1 MAHCGLRQLRQ
12 RHRTCLTVLV
22 QTGTMHAPS
31 NFNTPSQD
39 QSAVAAK
46 ANRRV
51 CAVVLLLFVV
61 AATLGAVRKDV
72 TRGFDEVA
80 HASYIAHLQ
89 HSGETWPAF
98 EDMRMLDPSSFGFT
112 SKGNYLDH
120 PSPYYVL
127 LARLGP
133 TLEGHPEAILFD
145 RLFNVLLAAIGL
157 AALMAVGLVAKL
169 PRLTL
174 YAYIVP
180 IAGIPVLAPLAGAIN
195 NDNAAFAGGGIATL
209 AALQLLNTGSRA
221 WLIAA
226 LGGVILASWAKF
238 TALLLVG
245 GLVGGVL
252 LWLLW
257 RGRLPSRWVGLIAI
271 AALLA
276 VAPYVA
282 LFAQYGSPTPRTPGQ
297 IAMIKSGALAV
308 GWDSAERMSPA
319 AFAVH
324 FVSEFVLEWMPIFPR
339 NALNYAMLAI
349 PIIAALCA
357 VAGLFL
363 AGQRI
368 AHGKEQPLDIMIA
381 AGALAFAVTF
391 VIHGIFSYR
400 LHTEFGWLTSA
411 YPRYYLPLA
420 ALIPLAGL
428 SLLGAIKRP
437 SARAMLLVFLIAGP
451 VVFCLLGAPLE

>member
-1 MAHCGLRQLRQ
+1 
-12 RHRTCLTVLV
+12 
-22 QTGTMHAPS
+22 MHAPS
-31 NFNTPSQD
+31 NFNTSSQD
-39 QSAVAAK
+39 QTAVAAK
-46 ANRRV
+46 ANWLV
-51 CAVVLLLFVV
+51 CAFVLLLFVV
-61 AATLGAVRKDV
+61 SATLSAIRKDV
-72 TRGFDEVA
+72 TLGFDEVA
-80 HASYIAHLQ
+80 HASYVAHLQ

-112 SKGNYLDH
+112 SEANYLDH

-127 LARLGP
+127 LARIGP

-145 RLFNVLLAAIGL
+145 RLFNVLLVAIGL
-157 AALMAVGLVAKL
+157 AALMAVGLVVKL
-169 PRLTL
+169 PRLML

-195 NDNAAFAGGGIATL
+195 NDNAAFAGGAIATL
-209 AALQLLNTGSRA
+209 ATLQLLSTGSRA

-276 VAPYVA
+276 AAPYVA
-282 LFAQYGSPTPRTPGQ
+282 LFVQYGSPTPRTPGQ

-308 GWDSAERMSPA
+308 GWDSAERMTPA
-319 AFAVH
+319 SYAAH
-324 FVSEFVLEWMPIFPR
+324 FVSEFVLEWMPTLKPR
-339 NALNYAMLAI
+339 NALNYAALTI
-349 PIIAALCA
+349 PITAALCA
-357 VAGLFL
+357 FVGFLVAV
-363 AGQRI
+363 QRI
-368 AHGKEQPLDIMIA
+368 AHEKAGPLDIVVA
-381 AGALAFAVTF
+381 AGMLAFAATF
-391 VIHGIFSYR
+391 LLHGIFSYE
-400 LHTEFGWLTSA
+400 LHTEFGWQTTA

-420 ALIPLAGL
+420 AIVPLAGL
-428 SLLGAIKRP
+428 SLLGAIKPP
-437 SARAMLLVFLIAGP
+437 SARAILLVFLIAGP
-451 VVFCLLGAPLE
+451 LVFRLLGAPLG

>member
-1 MAHCGLRQLRQ
+1 
-12 RHRTCLTVLV
+12 
-22 QTGTMHAPS
+22 MHAPS
-31 NFNTPSQD
+31 NFHTSSQD
-39 QSAVAAK
+39 QTAVAAR
-46 ANRRV
+46 ANWRV
-51 CAVVLLLFVV
+51 CAFVLLLFVV
-61 AATLGAVRKDV
+61 AATLSAIRKDV

-80 HASYIAHLQ
+80 HASYVAHLQ

-98 EDMRMLDPSSFGFT
+98 EDMRMLDPSGFGFT
-112 SKGNYLDH
+112 SEANYLDH

-127 LARLGP
+127 LARIGP

-145 RLFNVLLAAIGL
+145 RLFNVLLVAIGL

-180 IAGIPVLAPLAGAIN
+180 IAAIPVLAPLAGAIN

-209 AALQLLNTGSRA
+209 AVLQLLKTENRA

-257 RGRLPSRWVGLIAI
+257 RGRLPSRWVGLIVI

-282 LFAQYGSPTPRTPGQ
+282 LFVQYGSPTPRTPGQ

-308 GWDSAERMSPA
+308 GWDSAERMTPA
-319 AFAVH
+319 SYAAH
-324 FVSEFVLEWMPIFPR
+324 FVSEFVLEWMPTLKPR
-339 NALNYAMLAI
+339 NALNYAALAI
-349 PIIAALCA
+349 PITAALCA
-357 VAGLFL
+357 LVGFL
-363 AGQRI
+363 AAVQRM
-368 AHGKEQPLDIMIA
+368 AHEKAGPLDIVVA
-381 AGALAFAVTF
+381 AGMLAFAATF
-391 VIHGIFSYR
+391 LLHGIFSYE
-400 LHTEFGWLTSA
+400 LHTEFGWQTTA

-420 ALIPLAGL
+420 AIVPLAGL
-428 SLLGAIKRP
+428 SLLGAIKQP
-437 SARAMLLVFLIAGP
+437 SARAILLVFLIAGP
-451 VVFCLLGAPLE
+451 LVFRLLGAPLG

>member
-1 MAHCGLRQLRQ
+1 
-12 RHRTCLTVLV
+12 
-22 QTGTMHAPS
+22 
-31 NFNTPSQD
+31 
-39 QSAVAAK
+39 
-46 ANRRV
+46 
-51 CAVVLLLFVV
+51 
-61 AATLGAVRKDV
+61 V

-98 EDMRMLDPSSFGFT
+98 EDMRMLDPSSFEFT
-112 SKGNYLDH
+112 SEGNYLDH

-127 LARLGP
+127 LARIGP
-133 TLEGHPEAILFD
+133 TLEGHPEAIIFD
-145 RLFNVLLAAIGL
+145 RVFNVLLAAIGL
-157 AALMAVGLVAKL
+157 AALMAVGLLAKL

-209 AALQLLNTGSRA
+209 AALQLLSTESRA

-276 VAPYVA
+276 VAPYIA
-282 LFAQYGSPTPRTPGQ
+282 LVVQYGSPTPRTPGQ
-297 IAMIKSGALAV
+297 IAMIESGALAV
-308 GWDSAERMSPA
+308 GWDSAGRMTPA
-319 AFAVH
+319 SYAAH
-324 FVSEFVLEWMPIFPR
+324 FVSEFVVEWMPALKPR
-339 NALNYAMLAI
+339 NTLNYVALII
-349 PIIAALCA
+349 PITAALCA
-357 VAGLFL
+357 FVGFWVAV
-363 AGQRI
+363 QRI
-368 AHGKEQPLDIMIA
+368 AYQKAGPLDIVVA
-381 AGALAFAVTF
+381 AGMLAFAGTF
-391 VIHGIFSYR
+391 FIHAIFSYE
-400 LHTEFGWLTSA
+400 LHTEFGWLATA

-420 ALIPLAGL
+420 AIVPLAGL
-428 SLLGAIKRP
+428 SLLGAIKQP
-437 SARAMLLVFLIAGP
+437 SARVMLLVFLIAGP
-451 VVFCLLGAPLE
+451 LVFRLAGTPLG

>member
-1 MAHCGLRQLRQ
+1 
-12 RHRTCLTVLV
+12 
-22 QTGTMHAPS
+22 MHAPS
-31 NFNTPSQD
+31 NFNTSSQD
-39 QSAVAAK
+39 QIAVAAK
-46 ANRRV
+46 ANWRV

-61 AATLGAVRKDV
+61 AATLSAIRKDV
-72 TRGFDEVA
+72 TLGFDEVA
-80 HASYIAHLQ
+80 HASYVAHLQ
-89 HSGETWPAF
+89 HTGETWPAF

-112 SKGNYLDH
+112 SEANYIDH

-127 LARLGP
+127 LARIGP
-133 TLEGHPEAILFD
+133 TLEAHPEAILFY
-145 RLFNVLLAAIGL
+145 RLFNVLLVAIGL

-180 IAGIPVLAPLAGAIN
+180 IAGVPVLAPLAGAIN

-209 AALQLLNTGSRA
+209 AAIQLLNTESRA
-221 WLIAA
+221 WLLAA

-257 RGRLPSRWVGLIAI
+257 RRRLPSRSVGLIAI
-271 AALLA
+271 AALLT

-282 LFAQYGSPTPRTPGQ
+282 LFMQYGSPTPRTPGQ

-308 GWDSAERMSPA
+308 GWDSAERMTPA
-319 AFAVH
+319 SYAAH
-324 FVSEFVLEWMPIFPR
+324 FVSEFVLEWMPILKPR
-339 NALNYAMLAI
+339 NALNYAALTI
-349 PIIAALCA
+349 PITAALCA
-357 VAGLFL
+357 FVGLLVAVR
-363 AGQRI
+363 RI
-368 AHGKEQPLDIMIA
+368 ASAKAGPLDIVVA
-381 AGALAFAVTF
+381 AGMLAFAATF
-391 VIHGIFSYR
+391 LLHGIFSYQ
-400 LHTEFGWLTSA
+400 LHTEFGWQTTA

-420 ALIPLAGL
+420 AVVPLAGL
-428 SLLGAIKRP
+428 SLLGAIEQP

-451 VVFCLLGAPLE
+451 LVFRLLGAPLG

>member
-1 MAHCGLRQLRQ
+1 MP
-12 RHRTCLTVLV
+12 
-22 QTGTMHAPS
+22 AP
-31 NFNTPSQD
+31 NFNSSSQD

-51 CAVVLLLFVV
+51 CTVVLLLFIV
-61 AATLGAVRKDV
+61 AATLSAIRKDV
-72 TRGFDEVA
+72 TLGFDEVA
-80 HASYIAHLQ
+80 HASYVAYLQ
-89 HSGETWPAF
+89 HSGETLPKF
-98 EDMRMLDPSSFGFT
+98 EDMRMLDPSSFEFT
-112 SKGNYLDH
+112 NEGNYLDH

-127 LARLGP
+127 VARMGP
-133 TLEGHPEAILFD
+133 TLEGHPEAILVD
-145 RLFNVLLAAIGL
+145 RLFNVLLVAIGL

-209 AALQLLNTGSRA
+209 AALQLLNTESRA

-238 TALLLVG
+238 TGLLLVG

-257 RGRLPSRWVGLIAI
+257 RGRLPSQWVGLIAI

-308 GWDSAERMSPA
+308 GWDSAARMTPA
-319 AFAVH
+319 SYAAQ
-324 FVSEFVLEWMPIFPR
+324 FVSEFVLEWMPTLKPR
-339 NALNYAMLAI
+339 NALNYAALTI
-349 PIIAALCA
+349 PIAAALCA
-357 VAGLFL
+357 FVGFL
-363 AGQRI
+363 AAVQRI
-368 AHGKEQPLDIMIA
+368 AHEKAGPLDIVVA
-381 AGALAFAVTF
+381 AGMLAFAGTF
-391 VIHGIFSYR
+391 LIHAVFSYE
-400 LHTEFGWLTSA
+400 LHTEFGWLTTA

-420 ALIPLAGL
+420 AVFPLAGL
-428 SLLGAIKRP
+428 SLLGAIKQP
-437 SARAMLLVFLIAGP
+437 AARATLLVFLIAGP
-451 VVFCLLGAPLE
+451 LVFRLLGAPLG